1 MFKPKDLTVK
11 FVFKSLKEISEITG
25 TSSQQK
31 KVDKINRIFVA
42 CRGSETKYLI
52 RSLEGKLRI
61 GLAEQTIL
69 VALAHATALS
79 KPGKFCLIPVNV

>member
-1 MFKPKDLTVK
+1 MFKPQDLTVK
-11 FVFKSLKEISEITG
+11 FVFKSLKEISEISG
-25 TSSQQK
+25 QSSQQK
-31 KVDKINRIFVA
+31 KIDKINRMLVA

-69 VALAHATALS
+69 VALAHASMLS
-79 KPGKFCLIPVNV
+79 KPGI